1 MDIDWTDFVCNC
13 LEVNIHEIR
22 FLWIINKVN
31 LLMARMVYDSL
42 RYCLALRWCLNLLVD
57 ILVFLEQ
64 VFDKD
69 IGQDERLGVAKLRL
83 IELEAETSKELEVRL
98 LPSLDM
104 LKVKD
109 KKDRGNI
116 TIKVFIQSN
125 QSMSTLTMSRPNN
138 LILITSPTL
147 ILKIWRNFNVLL
159 ILCWITSI
167 LFIWT

>member
-1 MDIDWTDFVCNC
+1 
-13 LEVNIHEIR
+13 
-22 FLWIINKVN
+22 
-31 LLMARMVYDSL
+31 MARMVYDSL
-42 RYCLALRWCLNLLVD
+42 RYCLALRRCLNLLVD

-125 QSMSTLTMSRPNN
+125 QSMSTLTMTDQ
-138 LILITSPTL
+138 IT
-147 ILKIWRNFNVLL
+147 
-159 ILCWITSI
+159 
-167 LFIWT
+167 